1 MVNSIIVTN
10 YLGES
15 IVLELGKPEESGFLI
30 TSIDGLGP
38 GKANINTTNKSG
50 MDGSKYNSAKRENRN
65 IVIHLKFIS
74 DGTDSIED
82 IRQSCGEDKN
92 KCGVYPVRC
101 ITTKCSALEQCYGIR
116 ILSKYE

>member
-38 GKANINTTNKSG
+38 VKANINTTNKSG

-74 DGTDSIED
+74 DGTETIED
-82 IRQSCGEDKN
+82 IRDDYKFAKEHDNDKE
-92 KCGVYPVRC
+92 KDD
-101 ITTKCSALEQCYGIR
+101 
-116 ILSKYE
+116 YEIGM